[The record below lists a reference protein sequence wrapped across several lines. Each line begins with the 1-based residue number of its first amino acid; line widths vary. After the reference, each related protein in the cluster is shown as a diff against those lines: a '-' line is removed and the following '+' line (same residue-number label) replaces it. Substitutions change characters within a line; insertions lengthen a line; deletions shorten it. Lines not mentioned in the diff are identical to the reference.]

1 MGTTLTL
8 QNSMNFVAPILKGQP
23 LQVTLQE
30 PAVTAGNIV
39 LGTMLGPPCRWPF
52 NRGSFNFPVSQAA
65 GTDYTLALPDF
76 RWLETQWLTDAAGN
90 VHQVGGEIALSRDS
104 NLSRPT
110 RLAQQYDDNMGN
122 ITFRVGPAPDAAYTM
137 FGDYQKKAKLIE
149 DPSSV
154 WGVVPDEFGYIF
166 QQGFLGVMM
175 LLVNDVRFPIE
186 LGFFIAR
193 LLGAQDGMS
202 EQQKNIFVQDW
213 MAFAGTL
220 TRSQGMVKQGL
231 DGRAK

>member
-1 MGTTLTL
+1 MGLSLTL

-30 PAVTAGNIV
+30 PAVTAANIV

-52 NRGSFNFPVSQAA
+52 NRGSFSFPVTA
-65 GTDYTLALPDF
+65 GQTDYTLALPDF
-76 RWLETQWLTDAAGN
+76 RWLETQWLTDAAGIA
-90 VHQVGGEIALSRDS
+90 HQVGGEIALSRDS
-104 NLSRPT
+104 NLTRPT
-110 RLAQQYDDNMGN
+110 QLAQQYDDNMGN
-122 ITFRVGPAPDAAYTM
+122 ITFRVGPAPDASYTM
-137 FGDYQKKAKLIE
+137 FGDYQKKAQLIQ
-149 DPSSV
+149 DASSV

-166 QQGFLGVMM
+166 QQGFLGMMM
-175 LLVNDVRFPIE
+175 LLTSDVRFPIE

-193 LLGAQDGMS
+193 LLGAQDGLS

-220 TRSQGMVKQGL
+220 TRSQGMVQQGL
-231 DGRAK
+231 TGRGK